1 MEVYLKEQNRTGQ
14 REREMAS
21 RQQLAE
27 GGIATG
33 KEMVYGEVTFNAWD
47 PVYIVD
53 SVGRSRGSHMTSV
66 VVMLLSFGTIYGM
79 WLYMFRR

>member
-1 MEVYLKEQNRTGQ
+1 
-14 REREMAS
+14 MAS

-53 SVGRSRGSHMTSV
+53 SFGRSRESHVTSV

>member
-1 MEVYLKEQNRTGQ
+1 
-14 REREMAS
+14 MAS

-27 GGIATG
+27 GGIAKG

-47 PVYIVD
+47 SAYIVD
-53 SVGRSRGSHMTSV
+53 SVGRLRGSHVTSV
-66 VVMLLSFGTIYGM
+66 VVMLFSFGTIYGM